1 MLANGECY
9 TDPGADHYT
18 RLNPSR
24 AKNNAIKQLN
34 SLGYD
39 VTITPATA
47 A

>member
-1 MLANGECY
+1 MLAKGEWY
-9 TDPGADHYT
+9 TDPGADHFT
-18 RLNPSR
+18 RINLSR

>member
-9 TDPGADHYT
+9 TDPGADHYIK
-18 RLNPSR
+18 LNPAR
-24 AKNNAIKQLN
+24 TKNNAIKQLN